1 LPSPDG
7 QVTIERLETGEE
19 SRMLKRVVLFICVTL
34 LAITE
39 AAAQQPPIKIGA
51 ILPLTGSG
59 ASYGV
64 WMKGGTELAAE
75 EINAAGGIAGR
86 KLDVIYEDHA
96 ADASKAV
103 NAMRRLVE
111 VEKVPFTLT
120 SYSAITLAVQPIGVQ
135 SHVLMMNGGGQS
147 DNLANKDYL
156 YNNIPVV
163 SNEVDVLCDWLTQEK
178 KFKAAVMIV
187 ANDEAGRNAAKSF
200 RERFTADGG
209 KVLGEELVA
218 LDGNDF
224 RAQLAKLKARGGDLL
239 FMSSYGRNV
248 AIIASQAR
256 EIGIQLPL
264 AATSWVLIPEVIQA
278 KGAEGMLVTRLPFD
292 PASPFARKFKERYG
306 TDAGFFAV
314 QYYSATK
321 IFATAAAA
329 AMKKNAGR
337 LDGDGIRDA
346 IESTRAFDTIA
357 GKLVFQ
363 PNHAALMDIEVGV
376 LAGGK
381 VQVEKL
387 IQAKH

>member
-1 LPSPDG
+1 
-7 QVTIERLETGEE
+7 
-19 SRMLKRVVLFICVTL
+19 MLTRVILLVCLALFAAAPT
-34 LAITE
+34 
-39 AAAQQPPIKIGA
+39 AAQQAPIKIGA

-64 WMKGGTELAAE
+64 WMKGGTEIAAE
-75 EINAAGGIAGR
+75 EINAAGGIAGH
-86 KLDVIYEDHA
+86 KLEVIYEDHA

-135 SHVLMMNGGGQS
+135 SKVVMMNGGGQS
-147 DNLANKDYL
+147 DSLANKDYL

-163 SNEVDVLCDWLTQEK
+163 SNEVDVLCDWLTKEK
-178 KFKAAVMIV
+178 KLKAVVMIV

-200 RERFTADGG
+200 RARFTADGG

-239 FMSSYGRNV
+239 FVSSYGRNV
-248 AIIASQAR
+248 AIIADQAR
-256 EIGIQLPL
+256 EIGIRIPL
-264 AATSWVLIPEVIQA
+264 AATSWVLIPEVIHA
-278 KGAEGMLVTRLPFD
+278 KGTEGMFVTRLPFD
-292 PASPFARKFKERYG
+292 AGSPFARKFKERYG

-329 AMKKNAGR
+329 AMKQNGGK
-337 LDGDGIRDA
+337 LDGDAIKGA
-346 IESTRAFDTIA
+346 IESVRTFDTIA

-363 PNHAALMDIEVGV
+363 PNHAALMDIEAGV
-376 LAGGK
+376 LKGGK

-387 IQAKH
+387 IKASH

>member
-1 LPSPDG
+1 
-7 QVTIERLETGEE
+7 
-19 SRMLKRVVLFICVTL
+19 MLKRALMVLVFLV
-34 LAITE
+34 LA
-39 AAAQQPPIKIGA
+39 AVPVAAQPPQVIKIGA

-64 WMKGGTELAAE
+64 WMKGGTEIATE
-75 EINAAGGIAGR
+75 EINAAGGIMGR
-86 KLDVIYEDHA
+86 KLQVIYEDHA

-120 SYSAITLAVQPIGVQ
+120 SYSSPTLAIQPIGAQNKV
-135 SHVLMMNGGGQS
+135 VMMNGGGQS
-147 DNLANKDYL
+147 DNLANKEYL

-163 SNEVDVLCDWLTQEK
+163 SNEVAVLADWLTREK
-178 KFKAAVMIV
+178 KVKAVVMIV
-187 ANDEAGRNAAKSF
+187 ANDEAGRNSAKSF

-209 KVLGEELVA
+209 RVLAEEQVA

-224 RAQLAKLKARGGDLL
+224 RAQLAKLKAAGGDLL
-239 FMSSYGRNV
+239 FISSYGRNV
-248 AIIASQAR
+248 AIIADQAR
-256 EIGIQLPL
+256 EIGITIPM
-264 AATSWVLIPEVIQA
+264 AGTSWVQIPEVLKA
-278 KGAEGMLVTRLPFD
+278 KGAQGMLTTKLPYNPD
-292 PASPFARKFKERYG
+292 SPFTRKFKEKYG

-321 IFATAAAA
+321 IFARSAEE

-337 LDGDGIRDA
+337 LDGEGVKNA
-346 IESTRAFDTIA
+346 IESIKAFDTIA

-376 LAGGK
+376 LKDGK
-381 VQVEKL
+381 VEVEKT
-387 IQAKH
+387 IKAGH

>member
-1 LPSPDG
+1 MPA
-7 QVTIERLETGEE
+7 
-19 SRMLKRVVLFICVTL
+19 RVALLMCTL
-34 LAITE
+34 LF
-39 AAAQQPPIKIGA
+39 AAVQASAQQPPIKIGA

-64 WMKGGTELAAE
+64 WMKGGTEIAAE
-75 EINAAGGIAGR
+75 EINAAGGIGGR

-135 SHVLMMNGGGQS
+135 SHVLLMNGGGQS

-163 SNEVDVLCDWLTQEK
+163 SNEVDVLCDWLTKER

-239 FMSSYGRNV
+239 FVSSYGRNV
-248 AIIASQAR
+248 AIIAGQAR
-256 EIGIQLPL
+256 EIGIQIPL

-292 PASPFARKFKERYG
+292 SGSPFARKFKERYG

-329 AMKKNAGR
+329 AAKKNGGR
-337 LDGDGIRDA
+337 LDGDGIKDA
-346 IESTRAFDTIA
+346 IESIRAFDTIA